1 VTARSLLPVA
11 RRGAFPGSFNPLTHA
26 HLAVAEAARL
36 ACGLDRV
43 DLCLSRVALDKK
55 DVSRPLLE
63 HRLEVLRRV
72 VQARPWL
79 GVVVSEVQLV
89 VDLAAGY
96 DAVIVGSD
104 KWAQVTDPFYYGG
117 SLEARD
123 AALARLP
130 MVVVVHR
137 PGFPPPESHEWRGTL
152 VPLDVAPE
160 MGEVSSTGARAGRS
174 EWMVPEAAAFDR
186 ESGAWS
192 DPVRYEQW
200 LARIPGGPG

>member
-1 VTARSLLPVA
+1 VA
-11 RRGAFPGSFNPLTHA
+11 RLGAFPGSFNPLTHA
-26 HLAVAEAARL
+26 HLAVADAARR
-36 ACGLDRV
+36 AGRLDRV
-43 DLCLSRVALDKK
+43 DLCLSRVAIDKEE
-55 DVSRPLLE
+55 VSRPLLE
-63 HRLEVLRRV
+63 HRVEVLQQA

-104 KWAQVTDPFYYGG
+104 KWAQMTDPLYYGG

-123 AALARLP
+123 AALHRLP
-130 MVVVVHR
+130 LVVMVHR
-137 PGFPPPESHEWRGTL
+137 PGFPPPKPISWHGSLLSLE
-152 VPLDVAPE
+152 VPPE
-160 MGEVSSTGARAGRS
+160 LGQVSSSGARGGQW
-174 EWMVPEAAAFDR
+174 EWMAPEAAAFDR

-200 LARIPGGPG
+200 LARPTT